1 MDNSVEL
8 KKGRKNRDKKRALV
22 AYSFIAPNFIGFAV
36 FTLVPIVCAFALG
49 FLKWDGNNPIQFVG
63 LENFKELSG
72 DSMFWASLKNT
83 IIYCVGTVPLTMIA
97 SLALAIILNQKI
109 KARGFFCTVAFFP
122 YVASLVAITAVWAMI
137 FHPSKGPINAVL
149 YYVFHMEELPNWF
162 GKDLILLTLILFSV
176 WKYMGYYMVIYL
188 AGLQGV
194 SGELYEAA
202 SLDGAGT
209 WQKFRYVTWPQLR
222 PTTFFVVVMLTIN
235 CFKVYDIAIML
246 AGGADGRL
254 GTSSTV
260 LVYYI
265 YQKAFVEWDP
275 GFPLR
280 GGEDRRHERVQD
292 LFLDHAP
299 AVQAGAVDSD
309 HLYIRKYVERLPRTT
324 DLPEIRGKENDP
336 ARTEDVYR
344 TVRG

>member
-109 KARGFFCTVAFFP
+109 KAWGFFRTVAFFP

-176 WKYMGYYMVIYL
+176 WGRRGHMAEVPLRDL
-188 AGLQGV
+188 A
-194 SGELYEAA
+194 AA
-202 SLDGAGT
+202 SAHDILRCGHADD
-209 WQKFRYVTWPQLR
+209 QLLQSLRYR
-222 PTTFFVVVMLTIN
+222 
-235 CFKVYDIAIML
+235 
-246 AGGADGRL
+246 
-254 GTSSTV
+254 
-260 LVYYI
+260 
-265 YQKAFVEWDP
+265 
-275 GFPLR
+275 
-280 GGEDRRHERVQD
+280 
-292 LFLDHAP
+292 DHARGRRRRK
-299 AVQAGAVDSD
+299 AGNVLHGACVL
-309 HLYIRKYVERLPRTT
+309 H
-324 DLPEIRGKENDP
+324 LPEG
-336 ARTEDVYR
+336 
-344 TVRG
+344 VR